1 MKVSKGMPLLA
12 AIAAVMVVSYT
23 IFRLNYAA
31 NHLPYDPGDAYPTVE
46 VAPDQSGSVESRV
59 REAFLSKHSVL
70 LVGNQPEASQ
80 DAPAK
85 SALRQAWPLRG
96 LERERALLSLK
107 QLIADAYG
115 HLQEQ
120 PSTANCERLAACVAA
135 GKLVERDRVFVV
147 EGVVPELRS
156 NGGWHDWN
164 LALFETKDR
173 VRVMYAPI
181 EAQAFD
187 FVRQAKTDDPKSF
200 DPR

>member
-12 AIAAVMVVSYT
+12 AIAAIMVVSYT

-31 NHLPYDPGDAYPTVE
+31 NHLPYDPGDAFPTLE
-46 VAPDQSGSVESRV
+46 VAAEPSGSVEARM
-59 REAFLSKHSVL
+59 REAFLSKHSAVL
-70 LVGNQPEASQ
+70 IGNSGQTTPT
-80 DAPAK
+80 K

-96 LERERALLSLK
+96 LERERALISLK

-120 PSTANCERLAACVAA
+120 PTTANCERLAACVAA
-135 GKLVERDRVFVV
+135 NQLVEQDRVFVV
-147 EGVVPELRS
+147 DGIVPELRS

-181 EAQAFD
+181 QQQEFD
-187 FVRQAKTDDPKSF
+187 FVRQASTADPKTF
-200 DPR
+200 APR